1 MILEWRQDK
10 RGNYMD
16 IGKKLKEWRQKRKL
30 SQMDLSERSGVS
42 QSQISSIESGLKE
55 NPGIITMKKLADAL
69 EITVED
75 LIK

>member
-1 MILEWRQDK
+1 
-10 RGNYMD
+10 MD
-16 IGKKLKEWRQKRKL
+16 IGKKLKDWRIEKKL
-30 SQMDLSERSGVS
+30 SQTDLSKKSGVS

-75 LIK
+75 LLE